1 MGTEVMLWSRYVP
14 GWLSVC
20 ALKVSTHPKLPEP
33 FLSLICLLLAESH
46 INQRS
51 IIRLDSLESE
61 SMFVKIVKVLLGVG
75 RRACTQTLEISLGST
90 YSKND

>member
-1 MGTEVMLWSRYVP
+1 MLWSRYVP
-14 GWLSVC
+14 GWLSIY
-20 ALKVSTHPKLPEP
+20 APKVSTHPKLPEP

-61 SMFVKIVKVLLGVG
+61 SMLVKIVKVLLGV
-75 RRACTQTLEISLGST
+75 RRRTGTQTLENQSRL
-90 YSKND
+90 YLFQK

>member
-14 GWLSVC
+14 GWLSVDV
-20 ALKVSTHPKLPEP
+20 LNVPTHPKLPEP

-46 INQRS
+46 VDQSS

-61 SMFVKIVKVLLGVG
+61 SMLVKIVEIFLGVR
-75 RRACTQTLEISLGST
+75 RRAGTQTLEISLASAHF
-90 YSKND
+90 KK